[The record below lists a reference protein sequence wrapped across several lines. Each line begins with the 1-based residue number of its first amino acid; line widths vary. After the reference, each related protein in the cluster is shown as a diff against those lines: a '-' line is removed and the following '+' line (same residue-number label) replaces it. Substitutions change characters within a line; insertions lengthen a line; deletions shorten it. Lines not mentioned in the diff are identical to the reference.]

1 MKKELLIASALVS
14 TLGAASVANAVT
26 ATMSGSHHTGLQG
39 KSLDSSTADTV
50 AQVVK
55 SNFSVSLSETTDGG
69 VGIASSFMLANEG
82 TGGTQS
88 AGITL
93 TFTDGSKLDVING
106 GNAAAS
112 HDVSVPGGAG
122 ENNLTVT
129 ANNRAQTGLDFFGAA
144 TAVGVEW
151 HSAADFMADGL
162 KIGASFSVDT
172 GAAAA
177 ASVALESSWG
187 LGATYVTSAGDT
199 AVTIGAGLADS
210 EWKDS
215 GSDPTDGSNGFHV
228 GFSAVTG
235 DLTIAAG
242 YANGDKVGNSTAT
255 TEGGDEYEVS
265 GNSVSKVG
273 VKYVAGDVTLS
284 VGYTSGAG
292 KDSVALGTAG
302 TAEDAN
308 DVTEAGISY
317 AVASG
322 VTANIGWKNV
332 DSQEA
337 GSSEDSG
344 GTAWYIGANM
354 AF

>member
-39 KSLDSSTADTV
+39 KSLDTGAADTIT
-50 AQVVK
+50 QVTK

-69 VGIASSFMLANEG
+69 IGVASSFMLANEG
-82 TGGTQS
+82 TGGTQT
-88 AGITL
+88 AGLTL

-106 GNAAAS
+106 GNAAKS

-122 ENNLTVT
+122 ENNLSVT
-129 ANNRAQTGLDFFGAA
+129 ASNRAQTGLDFFGEA

-172 GAAAA
+172 GAAAG

-199 AVTIGAGLADS
+199 AVTIGAGVAES
-210 EWKDS
+210 EWKDTGTQPS
-215 GSDPTDGSNGFHV
+215 SGSNGFHV

-235 DLTIAAG
+235 DLTVAAG
-242 YANGDKVGNSTAT
+242 YANGDKVGNGTAT
-255 TEGGDEYEVS
+255 TDGGNEYEVND
-265 GNSVSKVG
+265 NSVSKVG

-292 KDSVALGTAG
+292 KDSIVLGTAG
-302 TAEDAN
+302 TAEDAT

-332 DSQEA
+332 DSQDA
-337 GSSEDSG
+337 GSSETSG

>member
-26 ATMSGSHHTGLQG
+26 ASTSGSHHTGLRG
-39 KSLDSSTADTV
+39 TDLDSGSTDTI
-50 AQVVK
+50 AQVVA
-55 SNFSVSLSETTDGG
+55 SSFSVSLSETTDGG

-88 AGITL
+88 AGLTL
-93 TFTDGSKLDVING
+93 TFTDGSKLDVINA
-106 GNAAAS
+106 GNAAKT
-112 HDVSVPGGAG
+112 HDISVPGGAG
-122 ENNLTVT
+122 EASITVT
-129 ANNRAQTGLDFFGAA
+129 ANNRAQTGLDFFGEA

-162 KIGASFSVDT
+162 KISASYSGDT

-187 LGATYVTSAGDT
+187 IGATYVTTAGDT
-199 AVTIGAGLADS
+199 SVTIGAGLAES

-215 GSDPTDGSNGFHV
+215 VLQPSTGSNGFHI

-235 DLTIAAG
+235 DLTVAAG
-242 YANGDKVGNSTAT
+242 VANGDKVKNTTAT
-255 TEGGDEYEVS
+255 TVAGNEYEINDNQVT
-265 GNSVSKVG
+265 KVG
-273 VKYVAGDVTLS
+273 AKYVAGDVTLS
-284 VGYTSGAG
+284 VGFSSAAG
-292 KDSVALGTAG
+292 KDSTTLGTAG
-302 TAEDAN
+302 TAEDAV
-308 DVTEAGISY
+308 DTTDAGISY

-322 VTANIGWKNV
+322 VTANLGWKSV

-337 GSSEDSG
+337 GLSETSG
-344 GTAWYIGANM
+344 GTSWYIGANM

>member
-39 KSLDSSTADTV
+39 KNLDSGTVDTI
-50 AQVVK
+50 AQVTK

-82 TGGTQS
+82 TGGTQT
-88 AGITL
+88 AGLTL
-93 TFTDGSKLDVING
+93 TFTDGSKMDVING
-106 GNAAAS
+106 GNAAKS

-122 ENNLTVT
+122 ENSLSVT
-129 ANNRAQTGLDFFGAA
+129 TNNNASDGLDFFGEA
-144 TAVGVEW
+144 TAIGVEW

-162 KIGASFSVDT
+162 KIGASFSVDN
-172 GAAAA
+172 GASAT
-177 ASVALESSWG
+177 ASARLESSWG

-199 AVTIGAGLADS
+199 AVTIGAGIADS
-210 EWKDS
+210 DWKTTGNAPS
-215 GSDPTDGSNGFHV
+215 SGSNGYHV

-235 DLTIAAG
+235 DLTVAAG
-242 YANGDKVGNSTAT
+242 YANGDKVKDGSTD
-255 TEGGDEYEVS
+255 DEVEI
-265 GNSVSKVG
+265 NDNAVSKIG

-284 VGYTSGAG
+284 VGYSTGAG
-292 KDSVALGTAG
+292 KDSTTLGTAG
-302 TAEDAN
+302 SSEDAV
-308 DVTEAGISY
+308 DTTQAGISY

-322 VTANIGWKNV
+322 VTANIGWKDV

-337 GSSEDSG
+337 GVSETSG
-344 GTAWYIGANM
+344 GTAWYIGANL

>member
-14 TLGAASVANAVT
+14 TLGAASVANAVSMST
-26 ATMSGSHHTGLQG
+26 SGSHHTGLRG
-39 KSLDSSTADTV
+39 VNADSGSTDTIS
-50 AQVVK
+50 QVVQ
-55 SNFSVSLSETTDGG
+55 SSFSVSLSETTDGG

-88 AGITL
+88 AGLTL

-106 GNAAAS
+106 GNAAKT
-112 HDVSVPGGAG
+112 HDISVPGGAG
-122 ENNLTVT
+122 EASITVT
-129 ANNRAQTGLDFFGAA
+129 ANNRAQTGLDFFGEA

-162 KIGASFSVDT
+162 KIGASFSADT

-199 AVTIGAGLADS
+199 AVTIGAGLAES
-210 EWKDS
+210 EWKDTGPQPS
-215 GSDPTDGSNGFHV
+215 SGSNGFHI

-235 DLTIAAG
+235 DLTVAAG
-242 YANGDKVGNSTAT
+242 YANGDKIANGTAT
-255 TEGGDEYEVS
+255 TVAGNEYEVND
-265 GNSVSKVG
+265 NSVTKVG
-273 VKYVAGDVTLS
+273 AKYVTGDVTLS
-284 VGYTSGAG
+284 VGFSTAEG
-292 KDSVALGTAG
+292 KDSVILGTAG
-302 TAEDAN
+302 SNADSVDTTD
-308 DVTEAGISY
+308 AGISY

-322 VTANIGWKNV
+322 VTANLGWKNV
-332 DSQEA
+332 DSAEN
-337 GSSEDSG
+337 GVSETSG
-344 GTAWYIGANM
+344 GTSWYIGANM